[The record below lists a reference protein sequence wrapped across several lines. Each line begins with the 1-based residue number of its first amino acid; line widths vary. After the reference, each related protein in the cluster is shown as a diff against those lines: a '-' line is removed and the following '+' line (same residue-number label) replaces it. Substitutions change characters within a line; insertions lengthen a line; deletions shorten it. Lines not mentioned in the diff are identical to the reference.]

1 MIWSLPLE
9 LFDLAFYRSTTLV
22 THVNV
27 LAKWGVRLPHV
38 ICSRNLIPEGEG
50 LVFGGEDEGLLDPVD
65 VPGQDFWPL
74 RLAAVEAGKWGCGR
88 PGRRFHCDAYELVG
102 QDGVGDHRQELSI
115 VA

>member
-1 MIWSLPLE
+1 MGKEPGRRLGRIEDPFGHHREIGNPYPL
-9 LFDLAFYRSTTLV
+9 TTRKRGSR
-22 THVNV
+22 H
-27 LAKWGVRLPHV
+27 RLKPSVSQTGNDRAAHGLTGFARAV
-38 ICSRNLIPEGEG
+38 WRNS
-50 LVFGGEDEGLLDPVD
+50 
-65 VPGQDFWPL
+65 GQDSWPL

>member
-1 MIWSLPLE
+1 MACE
-9 LFDLAFYRSTTLV
+9 LLFRMFHAYRAVS
-22 THVNV
+22 
-27 LAKWGVRLPHV
+27 V
-38 ICSRNLIPEGEG
+38 IDFKPGARCAPPGMLRCPPIIHFRRRIPGPFRG
-50 LVFGGEDEGLLDPVD
+50 KFS
-65 VPGQDFWPL
+65 GQDFWPL